1 MHKNIEARAGAEVGS
16 GDGKLICCENSDDD
30 ILALMHASA
39 ICWN

>member
-1 MHKNIEARAGAEVGS
+1 MHKNNDAGAALGS
-16 GDGKLICCENSDDD
+16 SNCILMCCDNSDDD